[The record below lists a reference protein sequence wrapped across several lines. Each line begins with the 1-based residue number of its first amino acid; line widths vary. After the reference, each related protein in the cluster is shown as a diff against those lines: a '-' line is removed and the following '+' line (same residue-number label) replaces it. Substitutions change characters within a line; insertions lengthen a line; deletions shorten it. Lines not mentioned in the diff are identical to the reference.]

1 MEGVHKRFY
10 FFIGRTTPPHSGH
23 IYVISQMIDLAR
35 DSGTCALVLLGNG
48 PLGGMRTKENPIE
61 HDTKAAFITKKLE
74 ELGYADKRD
83 FNIQM
88 MMQPPNRQVVEFVR
102 SNLDDSDTQVD
113 VIQVAGKKGIL
124 GTTGADEA
132 MYDDLKKHAFVR
144 TSTCDSLEKLF
155 NQNEQKVTFTCGVKG
170 VDALSGGSSESGS
183 EMSATKVRKQAV
195 ECYKG
200 DMDAAFECWLSA
212 FPFYRSDNPETL
224 HLAREIFNQII
235 QYKDTELPSSSSSK
249 SKTQRKD
256 MDSTTTS
263 KSKTAKR
270 GGGSRRSRRHSRR
283 VYKLRSKKTLR
294 NHRKRK

>member
-1 MEGVHKRFY
+1 
-10 FFIGRTTPPHSGH
+10 
-23 IYVISQMIDLAR
+23 
-35 DSGTCALVLLGNG
+35 
-48 PLGGMRTKENPIE
+48 
-61 HDTKAAFITKKLE
+61 
-74 ELGYADKRD
+74 
-83 FNIQM
+83 
-88 MMQPPNRQVVEFVR
+88 
-102 SNLDDSDTQVD
+102 
-113 VIQVAGKKGIL
+113 
-124 GTTGADEA
+124 
-132 MYDDLKKHAFVR
+132 
-144 TSTCDSLEKLF
+144 LEKLF